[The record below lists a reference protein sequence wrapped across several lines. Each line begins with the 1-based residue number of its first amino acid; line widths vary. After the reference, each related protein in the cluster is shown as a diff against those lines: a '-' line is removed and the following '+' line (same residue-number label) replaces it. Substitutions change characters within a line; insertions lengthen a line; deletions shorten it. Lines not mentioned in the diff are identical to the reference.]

1 MIVTEKPQ
9 QLSLFPVEQPD
20 YSRPEQAVLPQA
32 VQRAL
37 DAGAAPAVSV
47 SGGKDAMLR
56 HLVALHSSHQ
66 WKGEAV
72 RHLAIGSEAV

>member
-37 DAGAAPAVSV
+37 DAGAALAVSV
-47 SGGKDAMLR
+47 SGGKDSDAMLR

-66 WKGEAV
+66 WKGE
-72 RHLAIGSEAV
+72 LFAI